1 MKRLPRLLPSLLV
14 FGAEML
20 VLVLVGGCGSNA
32 PPPGPATVRGK
43 LTFNGQPVAGGLVVF
58 APDPQRG
65 GSGKPAS
72 AESGPDGSFQLQLD
86 KSPHIP
92 AGWYR
97 VALLPAPV
105 IPDPLAPPT
114 TLFPAK
120 LARPDLSGLERE
132 VRVRVRRRSIRA
144 VGDVPEVP
152 SSKFQV
158 EDKRRVGLLSL
169 TWNFWNLERPV
180 ELGTSGTWNFR
191 GPKSSALTP
200 FPRRW

>member
-1 MKRLPRLLPSLLV
+1 MKLFSPLLLPLLV
-14 FGAEML
+14 FGTGVVALAL
-20 VLVLVGGCGSNA
+20 VGCGSNA

-58 APDPQRG
+58 APDPKRG
-65 GSGKPAS
+65 GTGKSAS
-72 AESGPDGSFQLQLD
+72 AETGADGTFQLQLD

-97 VALLPAPV
+97 VSLMPAPV

-132 VRVRVRRRSIRA
+132 VRAGTEHVFDFA
-144 VGDVPEVP
+144 VSV
-152 SSKFQV
+152 
-158 EDKRRVGLLSL
+158 
-169 TWNFWNLERPV
+169 
-180 ELGTSGTWNFR
+180 
-191 GPKSSALTP
+191 SAP
-200 FPRRW
+200 

>member
-1 MKRLPRLLPSLLV
+1 
-14 FGAEML
+14 ML
-20 VLVLVGGCGSNA
+20 VLVLVGGCGTNA

-58 APDPQRG
+58 APDPKRG

-72 AESGPDGSFQLQLD
+72 GETGPDGSFQLQLD

-120 LARPDLSGLERE
+120 LARPGPLRTGAARCAGKEHVFEFAVE
-132 VRVRVRRRSIRA
+132 VSRI

-152 SSKFQV
+152 SS
-158 EDKRRVGLLSL
+158 
-169 TWNFWNLERPV
+169 
-180 ELGTSGTWNFR
+180 
-191 GPKSSALTP
+191 
-200 FPRRW
+200 